1 MIDVHAPH
9 ESIHTWRDFFIH
21 IATIVIGLII
31 AVGLEQTVEFFHHR
45 RELRVAREEL
55 RADIEE
61 NRRITAAD
69 IQQMHQFH
77 AQLNRDMA
85 ILLAHRA
92 TGKPLTARLDF
103 TWKFHAIRN
112 AAWKA
117 DQQSGVLS
125 LMPHSEL
132 EHYNF
137 IFFLCDGVMDS
148 TGQWNIE
155 VEIAKAIANRAPDG
169 ELTPQDTNELITAI
183 STAQGKLAWTEDLIG
198 FAQRALDDHT
208 YDH

>member
-1 MIDVHAPH
+1 MIDVHEPH
-9 ESIHTWRDFFIH
+9 ETVHTWKDFFIH
-21 IATIVIGLII
+21 IATIVVGLCI
-31 AVGLEQTVEFFHHR
+31 AVGLEQTIEFFHHR

-61 NRRITAAD
+61 NRRITATD
-69 IQQMHQFH
+69 LQQIHQFQ

-92 TGKPLTARLDF
+92 TGKPLTAKLDF
-103 TWKFHAIRN
+103 TWKFRAIRD
-112 AAWKA
+112 AAWKT

-137 IFFLCDGVMDS
+137 IFVLCDGVMES
-148 TGQWNIE
+148 TGQWNTEI
-155 VEIAKAIANRAPDG
+155 EIAKAIANRSPDG
-169 ELTPQDTNELITAI
+169 QLTPQDTNELITAI

-198 FAQRALDDHT
+198 FAQHGLDDHT